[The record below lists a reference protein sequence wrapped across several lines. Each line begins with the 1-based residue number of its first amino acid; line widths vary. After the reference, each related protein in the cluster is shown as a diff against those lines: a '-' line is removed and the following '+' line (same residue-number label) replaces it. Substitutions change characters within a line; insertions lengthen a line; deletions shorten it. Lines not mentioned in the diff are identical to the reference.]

1 MIKIDANQLVC
12 INFYYRTQR
21 EGVFVRVRL
30 PFFMIVS
37 LQNFCNE
44 SLHLCLMCLNALQ
57 QFELSL

>member
-44 SLHLCLMCLNALQ
+44 SLHLCLMCLNAL
-57 QFELSL
+57 

>member
-30 PFFMIVS
+30 LSFMDHITS
-37 LQNFCNE
+37 KL
-44 SLHLCLMCLNALQ
+44 LL
-57 QFELSL
+57 